1 MRRLYALDD
10 VVSEMCEKEDRLM
23 EVIERMVDEPD
34 NNEVAGLVK

>member
-1 MRRLYALDD
+1 MRRLHALDD